1 MVALF
6 KPSVRR
12 AVVVL
17 SVALAMILLDGGG
30 YLLPV
35 DRLISDARTS
45 TIEREAGGD
54 ILFLAID
61 KKSLDAMPVW
71 PWPRETYA
79 RIIDALVAGGA
90 RDVFLDIDLSAAS
103 RPEADVALAGALD
116 RAGGG
121 VLLPTFVQSAK
132 VDAAA
137 GDLAANRPLPV
148 FRDLSWM
155 ASVNVI
161 ADPDG
166 IVRRYP
172 FAVEIEGE
180 SVPSVAAF
188 LSGVSGPAGASF
200 EVNYA
205 IAPDSVPAHSVID
218 LLEGRL
224 AAAAFDG
231 KSVVVGA
238 HAIELGDNFGVPV
251 HGVLPG
257 SLIHILAS
265 ETLRQDLSIRTV
277 NPPPWTALLAAL
289 LFAAGS
295 VRGPVRFRHF
305 LAGLVVAGLAIEII
319 ALGLLSGYAVLL
331 PTAAL
336 QGLLIGVA
344 VVMALHELD
353 MREWLL
359 LLARVDKENSKR
371 VLERIFVDSSDAIVI
386 VDGSGAM
393 IEWSRSARRMFG
405 GSGAFRAGMD
415 MRRVLP
421 PEIAADVMAAIEM
434 SRRDAWSD
442 PGMRVASVVAKGETL
457 HLEYGVTPSRLSILR
472 GRAVADDRIVASVVA
487 RDVTLRIRQ
496 EARIER
502 MVRFDAL
509 TGALSRAELIE
520 RIDAD
525 LADAPVGATR
535 AVIVLNLD
543 RFRIINA
550 TLGRKVGDALLRAVA
565 TRLESGTVGLSV
577 PARVGGHRFALYGRC
592 AGGAEGAARIA
603 ETLVELVS
611 GPFELK
617 RTTVRVGAH
626 AGVSVGG
633 SGTGAA
639 ALLGEAELAL
649 DEARRNDGRVV
660 EIFDPASVTRQKRAR
675 MVETALWSSIANGEL
690 FVTYQPQIRLADMS
704 LIGAEA
710 LVRWRHPELGMIGP
724 DEFIALAEE
733 NGFIDELGRWVM
745 ERAARDALR
754 WPDHLTVAVNVSPA
768 QLLRGDVVADAA
780 GVLAET
786 GLPANRLHLEITESI
801 FVEGERMLIETL
813 HDLRMMGIR
822 LALDDF
828 GSGFSSF
835 GYLATLPLDKIKLD
849 RMFVRKLQRGDA
861 NTAIVESVRMLS
873 RALGHTL
880 VCEGVE
886 TEAQRDFLRELG
898 CDEGQGYLFGR
909 PMPQEDFL
917 EMAEPV
923 LQLPRS
929 RATSGTA

>member
-218 LLEGRL
+218 LLDDRL
-224 AAAAFDG
+224 DATTFDG

-295 VRGPVRFRHF
+295 LRGPVRFRHF
-305 LAGLVVAGLAIEII
+305 LAGLVVAGLAIEIL

-565 TRLESGTVGLSV
+565 TRLESGNRRSFSSGACRWTPFRALRPLRRRGRGRRADRGDPRRAGIRAFRAQKNDRPGWRACGRLGRGLRNRS
-577 PARVGGHRFALYGRC
+577 G
-592 AGGAEGAARIA
+592 GAARRGRARARRGAQERRPRGRDFRSGFGHPA
-603 ETLVELVS
+603 EA
-611 GPFELK
+611 
-617 RTTVRVGAH
+617 GAH
-626 AGVSVGG
+626 GRDRPVVVDRQRRALCRLS
-633 SGTGAA
+633 AA
-639 ALLGEAELAL
+639 
-649 DEARRNDGRVV
+649 
-660 EIFDPASVTRQKRAR
+660 DPAGGHEPDRRGGAR
-675 MVETALWSSIANGEL
+675 PVAPS
-690 FVTYQPQIRLADMS
+690 
-704 LIGAEA
+704 GA
-710 LVRWRHPELGMIGP
+710 WN
-724 DEFIALAEE
+724 D
-733 NGFIDELGRWVM
+733 
-745 ERAARDALR
+745 
-754 WPDHLTVAVNVSPA
+754 
-768 QLLRGDVVADAA
+768 
-780 GVLAET
+780 
-786 GLPANRLHLEITESI
+786 
-801 FVEGERMLIETL
+801 
-813 HDLRMMGIR
+813 
-822 LALDDF
+822 
-828 GSGFSSF
+828 
-835 GYLATLPLDKIKLD
+835 
-849 RMFVRKLQRGDA
+849 
-861 NTAIVESVRMLS
+861 
-873 RALGHTL
+873 
-880 VCEGVE
+880 
-886 TEAQRDFLRELG
+886 
-898 CDEGQGYLFGR
+898 
-909 PMPQEDFL
+909 
-917 EMAEPV
+917 
-923 LQLPRS
+923 RS
-929 RATSGTA
+929 RRVHRPGRGKRVHR